1 MALTNPTLPLPQP
14 VPVITGRFA
23 PSPTGPLHLGSL
35 VAAVGSWLFARAAG
49 GRWLLRMEDLDTP
62 RVVPGMADDI
72 LRTLEQLGLE
82 WDGPVVWQSQRT
94 DAYMAAF
101 EELRSLGLV
110 YPCGCSRAD
119 LARSA
124 SAPHPG
130 EDGPA
135 YPGSCRTGIQG
146 GKGERAFRVR
156 VADTEIAFTDVI
168 TGEYSQN
175 LLHACGDFV
184 IRRKDGPFAYQLA
197 VVVDDN
203 AMGVNQI
210 VRGADLLSSTPRQIH
225 LQRLLGLPTPVYAHL
240 PLVTAPDGAKLSKRH
255 NAISLAHNHDLAEH
269 DSKLIATALAFL
281 GQPVP
286 QPLND
291 LSCRDLLSW
300 GMRHFDPDLVPRK
313 SAAVRYPCDIS
324 TE

>member
-1 MALTNPTLPLPQP
+1 M
-14 VPVITGRFA
+14 
-23 PSPTGPLHLGSL
+23 
-35 VAAVGSWLFARAAG
+35 
-49 GRWLLRMEDLDTP
+49 RMEDLDSP

-82 WDGPVVWQSQRT
+82 WDGPVVWQSRRT
-94 DAYMAAF
+94 ATYEAAF
-101 EELRSLGLV
+101 EELRQRGFV

-135 YPGSCRTGIQG
+135 YPGICSHGLKE

-156 VADTEIAFTDVI
+156 VADEDIVFADAVM
-168 TGEYSQN
+168 GEVRQN

-197 VVVDDN
+197 VVVDDA
-203 AMGVNQI
+203 AMGVNQV

-225 LQRLLGLPTPVYAHL
+225 LQRLLGLPTPLYAHL
-240 PLVTAPDGAKLSKRH
+240 PLVTAPGGDKLSKRDS
-255 NAISLAHNHDLAEH
+255 AVSLDRDHDP
-269 DSKLIATALAFL
+269 SRYGGRLIASALQFL
-281 GQPVP
+281 GQVVP
-286 QPLND
+286 PSLAGA
-291 LSCRDLLSW
+291 SCRELLAWGIPHADLTLIPRQSGPLSLPSH
-300 GMRHFDPDLVPRK
+300 GTVP
-313 SAAVRYPCDIS
+313 
-324 TE
+324 